1 MAACVIGASAGS
13 IRMTERAQ
21 GSISWRMRH
30 RVFVHLTW
38 TTRDRAPLIDR
49 ARAAFLMHFL
59 PAVARQESARV
70 LATGLV
76 TTHAHLLLQISP
88 ATDISLLVQRLKG
101 GSAMLAG
108 REGHGP
114 RESPLRWARGYNM
127 ESVSPRALP
136 EVVRYIERQ
145 SERHP
150 REAIVGWNGIDVAS
164 ATAAEPRL

>member
-1 MAACVIGASAGS
+1 
-13 IRMTERAQ
+13 
-21 GSISWRMRH
+21 MRH

-114 RESPLRWARGYNM
+114 RESPLRWA
-127 ESVSPRALP
+127 LP

-164 ATAAEPRL
+164 ATAAEARL